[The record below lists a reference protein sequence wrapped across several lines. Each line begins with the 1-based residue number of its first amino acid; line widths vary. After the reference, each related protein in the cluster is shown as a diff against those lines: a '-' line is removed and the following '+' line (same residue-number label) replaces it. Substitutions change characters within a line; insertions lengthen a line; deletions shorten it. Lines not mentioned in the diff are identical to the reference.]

1 MTGSPADG
9 SVGNPTGGSADS
21 RTGSPTDSPTHGFA
35 RDAELRVRDPRTG
48 RDERA
53 LRPPTLEALDA
64 EVARLRAAQPAWEAL
79 GPSGRADALRRWA
92 REIAARQDDMVDA
105 LLHDTGRRTESVME
119 VQVLLGG
126 IARWSAAI
134 DEPGAEPGADPRADG
149 DTRTT
154 IPWIAVRS
162 GARPY
167 PLVGVISPWN
177 FPLLLGTIDLLPALA
192 AGCAAIVKPSEVTP
206 RFLGPLRRSLDAV
219 PELAAVVGLVEG
231 GAEVGAA
238 LVDHVDAVC
247 FTGSVPTGR
256 AVAERAARAFIPAY
270 LELGGKDPA
279 IVMQGADLARA
290 ASAVLWGATANT
302 GQSCL
307 SIERVYVHR
316 KVFDEF
322 TGLLSDRA
330 AKVGIAW
337 PDLDSGQLGPIIDP
351 AQAEVIRAQLD
362 DAYAQGA
369 VALTGGEVEELGGG
383 LWCRPTVLTAVH
395 HGMRVMTEET
405 FGPVIPLMPFHD
417 TDDAVRLADDSQYGL
432 SAAVFAADEETAFA
446 VARRLHAG
454 AVSINDAGLTAFVHE
469 GEKQSFGLSGLGA
482 SRMGA
487 ASMRRFLRRQAFLVN
502 RGPVDDPWWWD
513 TDD

>member
-1 MTGSPADG
+1 MTDVFSG
-9 SVGNPTGGSADS
+9 
-21 RTGSPTDSPTHGFA
+21 
-35 RDAELRVRDPRTG
+35 DAALRVRDPRTG
-48 RDERA
+48 QDARA
-53 LRPPTLEALDA
+53 LRPPTPDQLDA
-64 EVARLRAAQPAWEAL
+64 ELARLRGAQPAWEAL
-79 GPSGRADALRRWA
+79 GPDGRAGALRRWA
-92 REIAARQDDMVDA
+92 EQIAAYQDELVSA
-105 LLHDTGRRTESVME
+105 LVQDTGRRTESLLE
-119 VQVLLGG
+119 VQVLLSG
-126 IARWSAAI
+126 IARWSAAVAGPPSPGPSSPSALAP
-134 DEPGAEPGADPRADG
+134 EPPGALLDDG
-149 DTRTT
+149 DSPTSL
-154 IPWIAVRS
+154 PWIAVRS

-167 PLVGVISPWN
+167 PLVAVVSPWN

-192 AGCAAIVKPSEVTP
+192 AGCAVVVKPSEVTP

-231 GAEVGAA
+231 GPEVGAA
-238 LVDHVDAVC
+238 LVERADAVC
-247 FTGSVPTGR
+247 FTGSAATGR
-256 AVAERAARAFIPAY
+256 AVAERAARAFVPAY

-290 ASAVLWGATANT
+290 ASAVLWAATANA

-330 AKVGIAW
+330 AKVGLAW
-337 PDLDSGQLGPIIDP
+337 PDFDSGQLGPLIDA
-351 AQAEVIRAQLD
+351 AQADVIREHLD
-362 DAYAQGA
+362 DAYDQGA
-369 VALTGGEVEELGGG
+369 NALTGGEVEELGGG

-405 FGPVIPLMPFHD
+405 FGPIVPLMPFRDADEAVLLAND
-417 TDDAVRLADDSQYGL
+417 TQYGL
-432 SAAVFAADEETAFA
+432 SAAVFAADEDAALA

-454 AVSINDAGLTAFVHE
+454 AVSVNDAGLTAFVHE
-469 GEKQSFGLSGLGA
+469 GEKQSFGRSGLGP

-487 ASMRRFLRRQAFLVN
+487 ASIRRFLRRQAFLVN

-513 TDD
+513 AGD